1 MGGLVREPD
10 DRKIAGVCSGLA
22 DRLGVDVTA
31 VRLGLVALAL
41 VTPTVV
47 IAYVVAAL
55 VVPERRPDQV
65 RVRAQRVH
73 LGRIPH
79 PVLVI
84 GAIIAVAVVVDDA
97 WWLEP
102 FPAALALI
110 AVGVW
115 LIAQGRDDES
125 NRDDGLPWPGST
137 APDGAVA
144 PPSDAGGV
152 DGTDLESVPPDA
164 DPTDAGPTDGFD
176 ATERFAQVEGTG
188 PSGEFPPP
196 ASSWWSGRPDQDVSA
211 EPTPPPAAAPPIAVP
226 DPTPATPRAPRS
238 RLAMVVLAVLLVG
251 GGVAWLLDV
260 LDLVDV
266 DWTDR
271 LALGLMVVGVGL
283 IIAAWRGRAWALV
296 PVGLLLVLL
305 IVVAEAL
312 VVPVDAGTGEQTEIV
327 DTRAELARDH
337 ELFAGQLTLDLR
349 DVPLSAGETATVE
362 AAVGAGQL
370 RVLVP
375 ADATVI
381 VDANVRI
388 GEVVSDGGPEANE
401 SGVGLDE
408 RFTLAGD
415 ADSPELDLDLFVGT
429 GSLEVTRD

>member
-10 DRKIAGVCSGLA
+10 DRKFAGVCSGLA

-31 VRLGLVALAL
+31 LRVGLVVLAL

-55 VVPERRPDQV
+55 VVPERRPDQL

-115 LIAQGRDDES
+115 LIAQRRDDES
-125 NRDDGLPWPGST
+125 DRDDGLPWPGTT
-137 APDGAVA
+137 APDSAVS
-144 PPSDAGGV
+144 PPSDVEGV
-152 DGTDLESVPPDA
+152 DDTALESVALDA
-164 DPTDAGPTDGFD
+164 DPTQLLD
-176 ATERFAQVEGTG
+176 ATERFAPAEGTG
-188 PSGEFPPP
+188 PSGEPPP
-196 ASSWWSGRPDQDVSA
+196 PGSLWWSGRPGQDVSA
-211 EPTPPPAAAPPIAVP
+211 EPAPPPAAAPPITAP

-238 RLAMVVLAVLLVG
+238 RLAAVVLAVLLVG
-251 GGVAWLLDV
+251 GGFAWLLDA
-260 LDLVDV
+260 LDLVEI

-271 LALGLMVVGVGL
+271 LALGLVVVGVGL
-283 IIAAWRGRAWALV
+283 LIAAWWGRAWALV
-296 PVGLLLVLL
+296 PVGLLFALL
-305 IVVAEAL
+305 IVTAEAL

-327 DTRAELARDH
+327 DTPAELARDH

-349 DVPLSAGETATVE
+349 DVRLSAGETATVE

-375 ADATVI
+375 EDATVT
-381 VDANVRI
+381 VDADVRI

-401 SGVGLDE
+401 SGHGLDE
-408 RFTLAGD
+408 HFTLAG
-415 ADSPELDLDLFVGT
+415 APRGPRIDLDLFVGF
-429 GSLEVTRD
+429 GRLEVTRG

>member
-1 MGGLVREPD
+1 
-10 DRKIAGVCSGLA
+10 
-22 DRLGVDVTA
+22 
-31 VRLGLVALAL
+31 
-41 VTPTVV
+41 
-47 IAYVVAAL
+47 VAAL
-55 VVPERRPDQV
+55 VVPERRPDQL

-115 LIAQGRDDES
+115 LIAQRRDDES
-125 NRDDGLPWPGST
+125 NRDDGLPWPGTT
-137 APDGAVA
+137 APDSAA
-144 PPSDAGGV
+144 SPPSDVAGVV
-152 DGTDLESVPPDA
+152 DDTALESVPLDA
-164 DPTDAGPTDGFD
+164 DPTQLLD
-176 ATERFAQVEGTG
+176 ATERFAPAEGTG
-188 PSGEFPPP
+188 PSGEPPP
-196 ASSWWSGRPDQDVSA
+196 PGSLWWSGRPGQDVSA
-211 EPTPPPAAAPPIAVP
+211 EPAPPPAAAPPITAP

-238 RLAMVVLAVLLVG
+238 RLAAVVLAVLLVG
-251 GGVAWLLDV
+251 GGFAWLLDA
-260 LDLVDV
+260 LDLVEV

-271 LALGLMVVGVGL
+271 LALGLVVVGVGL
-283 IIAAWRGRAWALV
+283 LIAAWWGRAWALV
-296 PVGLLLVLL
+296 PVGLLFALL
-305 IVVAEAL
+305 IVTAEAL

-327 DTRAELARDH
+327 DTPAELARDH

-362 AAVGAGQL
+362 AAVGAGQM

-375 ADATVI
+375 EDATVT
-381 VDANVRI
+381 VDADVRI

-401 SGVGLDE
+401 SGHGLDE
-408 RFTLAGD
+408 HFTLAG
-415 ADSPELDLDLFVGT
+415 AARGPRIDLDLFVGF
-429 GSLEVTRD
+429 GRLEVTRG

>member
-31 VRLGLVALAL
+31 LRVGLVALAL

-55 VVPERRPDQV
+55 VVPERRPDQL

-84 GAIIAVAVVVDDA
+84 GAIIAVALVVDDA

-137 APDGAVA
+137 TPNDAVS
-144 PPSDAGGV
+144 PPSDAEGA
-152 DGTDLESVPPDA
+152 DDTALESVPLDA
-164 DPTDAGPTDGFD
+164 DPTHPLD
-176 ATERFAQVEGTG
+176 ATERFAPAEGTG

-196 ASSWWSGRPDQDVSA
+196 VSPRWSGRPGQDVSA
-211 EPTPPPAAAPPIAVP
+211 EPAA
-226 DPTPATPRAPRS
+226 
-238 RLAMVVLAVLLVG
+238 
-251 GGVAWLLDV
+251 
-260 LDLVDV
+260 
-266 DWTDR
+266 
-271 LALGLMVVGVGL
+271 
-283 IIAAWRGRAWALV
+283 
-296 PVGLLLVLL
+296 
-305 IVVAEAL
+305 
-312 VVPVDAGTGEQTEIV
+312 
-327 DTRAELARDH
+327 
-337 ELFAGQLTLDLR
+337 
-349 DVPLSAGETATVE
+349 
-362 AAVGAGQL
+362 
-370 RVLVP
+370 
-375 ADATVI
+375 
-381 VDANVRI
+381 
-388 GEVVSDGGPEANE
+388 
-401 SGVGLDE
+401 
-408 RFTLAGD
+408 
-415 ADSPELDLDLFVGT
+415 
-429 GSLEVTRD
+429 

>member
-10 DRKIAGVCSGLA
+10 DRKFAGVCSGLA

-31 VRLGLVALAL
+31 LRVGLVVLAL

-55 VVPERRPDQV
+55 VVPERRPDQL

-115 LIAQGRDDES
+115 LIAQRRDDES
-125 NRDDGLPWPGST
+125 DRDDGLPWPGTT
-137 APDGAVA
+137 APDSAVS
-144 PPSDAGGV
+144 PPSDVEGV
-152 DGTDLESVPPDA
+152 DDTALESVALDA
-164 DPTDAGPTDGFD
+164 DPTQLQD
-176 ATERFAQVEGTG
+176 ATERFAPAKGTG
-188 PSGEFPPP
+188 PSGEPPP
-196 ASSWWSGRPDQDVSA
+196 PGSLWWSGRPGQDVSA
-211 EPTPPPAAAPPIAVP
+211 EPAPPPAAAPPITAP

-238 RLAMVVLAVLLVG
+238 RLAAVVLAVLLVG
-251 GGVAWLLDV
+251 GGFAWLLDA
-260 LDLVDV
+260 LDLVEV

-271 LALGLMVVGVGL
+271 LALGLVVVGVGL
-283 IIAAWRGRAWALV
+283 LIAAWWGRAWALV
-296 PVGLLLVLL
+296 PVGLLFALL
-305 IVVAEAL
+305 IVTAEAL

-327 DTRAELARDH
+327 DTPAELARDH

-362 AAVGAGQL
+362 AAVGAGQM

-375 ADATVI
+375 EDATVT
-381 VDANVRI
+381 VDADVRI

-401 SGVGLDE
+401 SGLGLDE
-408 RFTLAGD
+408 RFTLAG
-415 ADSPELDLDLFVGT
+415 AARGPEIDLDLFVGF
-429 GSLEVTRD
+429 GSLEVTRG

>member
-10 DRKIAGVCSGLA
+10 DRKFAGVCSGLA

-31 VRLGLVALAL
+31 LRVGLVALAL

-55 VVPERRPDQV
+55 VVPERRPDQL

-84 GAIIAVAVVVDDA
+84 GAIIAVAIVVDDA

-115 LIAQGRDDES
+115 LIAQRRDDES
-125 NRDDGLPWPGST
+125 DRDDGLPWPGST
-137 APDGAVA
+137 APDSAVS
-144 PPSDAGGV
+144 PPSDAVGV
-152 DGTDLESVPPDA
+152 DETALESVPRDA
-164 DPTDAGPTDGFD
+164 EPTQLLD
-176 ATERFAQVEGTG
+176 ATERFAPTEGTG
-188 PSGEFPPP
+188 PSGELPPP
-196 ASSWWSGRPDQDVSA
+196 GSPWWSGRRGPEVSA
-211 EPTPPPAAAPPIAVP
+211 EPAPPPAAAPSITAP
-226 DPTPATPRAPRS
+226 DPTAATPRAPRS
-238 RLAMVVLAVLLVG
+238 RLVAVVLAVLLVG
-251 GGVAWLLDV
+251 GGFVWLLDA
-260 LDLVDV
+260 LDLVEV

-271 LALGLMVVGVGL
+271 LALGLVVVGIGL
-283 IIAAWRGRAWALV
+283 LIAAWRGRAWALV
-296 PVGLLLVLL
+296 PVGLLFALL
-305 IVVAEAL
+305 IVTAEAL

-327 DTRAELARDH
+327 DTPAELARDH

-349 DVPLSAGETATVE
+349 DVRLSAGEAATVE

-375 ADATVI
+375 EDATVT
-381 VDANVRI
+381 VDADLRI

-401 SGVGLDE
+401 SGHGLDE
-408 RFTLAGD
+408 HFTLAG
-415 ADSPELDLDLFVGT
+415 AARGPRIDLDLFVGF
-429 GSLEVTRD
+429 GRLEVTRG

>member
-10 DRKIAGVCSGLA
+10 GRKIAGVCSGLA
-22 DRLGVDVTA
+22 DRLGVDATA
-31 VRLGLVALAL
+31 LRVGLVALAL

-55 VVPERRPDQV
+55 VVPERRPDQL

-84 GAIIAVAVVVDDA
+84 GAIITVAVVVDDA

-115 LIAQGRDDES
+115 LIAQRRDDES
-125 NRDDGLPWPGST
+125 DRDDGLPWPGST
-137 APDGAVA
+137 APDMAVS
-144 PPSDAGGV
+144 PPSDAEGV
-152 DGTDLESVPPDA
+152 DETALESVPLDA
-164 DPTDAGPTDGFD
+164 YPTRLLDG
-176 ATERFAQVEGTG
+176 TERFASAEGAG

-196 ASSWWSGRPDQDVSA
+196 ASPWWPGRPGQDVSA
-211 EPTPPPAAAPPIAVP
+211 EPAPPPAAAPPITAP
-226 DPTPATPRAPRS
+226 DPTHATPRAPRS
-238 RLAMVVLAVLLVG
+238 RLATVVLAVLLVG
-251 GGVAWLLDV
+251 GGVAWLLDA
-260 LDLVDV
+260 LDLVEV

-271 LALGLMVVGVGL
+271 LALGLVVVGVGL
-283 IIAAWRGRAWALV
+283 LIAAWRGRAWALV
-296 PVGLLLVLL
+296 PVGLLFALL
-305 IVVAEAL
+305 IVTAEAL

-327 DTRAELARDH
+327 DTPAELARDH

-349 DVPLSAGETATVE
+349 DVRLSAGETATVE

-375 ADATVI
+375 EDATVT
-381 VDANVRI
+381 VDADVRI

-401 SGVGLDE
+401 NGLGLDE
-408 RFTLAGD
+408 RFTLAG
-415 ADSPELDLDLFVGT
+415 AARGPEIDLDLFVGF
-429 GSLEVTRD
+429 GSLEVTRG

>member
-31 VRLGLVALAL
+31 VRVGLVALAL

-47 IAYVVAAL
+47 IGYVVAAL

-84 GAIIAVAVVVDDA
+84 GAIIAVAIVVDDA

-125 NRDDGLPWPGST
+125 DRDDGLPGPARRLRMVRSRLPLT
-137 APDGAVA
+137 QT
-144 PPSDAGGV
+144 GV
-152 DGTDLESVPPDA
+152 DATASESP
-164 DPTDAGPTDGFD
+164 AGRG
-176 ATERFAQVEGTG
+176 
-188 PSGEFPPP
+188 
-196 ASSWWSGRPDQDVSA
+196 
-211 EPTPPPAAAPPIAVP
+211 P
-226 DPTPATPRAPRS
+226 DPAPRRDRTFRPGRGHRTIGRGSSPGLDLVVRPPRPGRERRAGTAAGRGSADHRTGSDPRNARAPRS
-238 RLAMVVLAVLLVG
+238 RLAAVVLAVLLVG
-251 GGVAWLLDV
+251 GGVAWLLDA

-266 DWTDR
+266 GWTDR
-271 LALGLMVVGVGL
+271 LALGLVVVGVGL
-283 IIAAWRGRAWALV
+283 LIAAWRGRAWALV
-296 PVGLLLVLL
+296 PVGLLFALL
-305 IVVAEAL
+305 IVAAEAL

-327 DTRAELARDH
+327 DTPAELARDH

-370 RVLVP
+370 HVLVP
-375 ADATVI
+375 EDATVT
-381 VDANVRI
+381 VDADVRI

-408 RFTLAGD
+408 HFTLAGD
-415 ADSPELDLDLFVGT
+415 ARGPEIDLDLFVGF
-429 GSLEVTRD
+429 GSLEVTRG

>member
-31 VRLGLVALAL
+31 VRVGLVALAL

-47 IAYVVAAL
+47 IGYVVAAL

-84 GAIIAVAVVVDDA
+84 GAIVAVAVLVDDA

-137 APDGAVA
+137 APDGAFS
-144 PPSDAGGV
+144 PPADADGV
-152 DGTDLESVPPDA
+152 DDAASESLALDA
-164 DPTDAGPTDGFD
+164 DPTPLLD
-176 ATERFAQVEGTG
+176 ATEPFAHVGAAG
-188 PSGEFPPP
+188 PSGELPPP
-196 ASSWWSGRPDQDVSA
+196 ASSWWSGRPGQDASA
-211 EPTPPPAAAPPIAVP
+211 EPPPPPQAAAPPITAP
-226 DPTPATPRAPRS
+226 DPSPATPRAPRS
-238 RLAMVVLAVLLVG
+238 RLATVVLAVLLVG

-271 LALGLMVVGVGL
+271 LALGLVVVGVGL
-283 IIAAWRGRAWALV
+283 LIAAWRGRAWALV
-296 PVGLLLVLL
+296 PVGLLFVLL
-305 IVVAEAL
+305 IVVADAL

-327 DTRAELARDH
+327 DTPAELARDH

-362 AAVGAGQL
+362 AAVGAGQM

-375 ADATVI
+375 EDATVA
-381 VDANVRI
+381 VDADVRI

-408 RFTLAGD
+408 HFTLAG
-415 ADSPELDLDLFVGT
+415 AARGPEIDLDLFVGI
-429 GSLEVTRD
+429 GSLEVTRG

>member
-31 VRLGLVALAL
+31 LRVGLVALAL

-55 VVPERRPDQV
+55 VVPERRPDQL

-79 PVLVI
+79 TVLVI

-115 LIAQGRDDES
+115 LIAQRRDDES
-125 NRDDGLPWPGST
+125 DRDDGLPWPGST
-137 APDGAVA
+137 ASDIAVS
-144 PPSDAGGV
+144 PPSDTEAV
-152 DGTDLESVPPDA
+152 DGTALESVPLDA
-164 DPTDAGPTDGFD
+164 DPTPLLD
-176 ATERFAQVEGTG
+176 ATERLAPAEGTG
-188 PSGEFPPP
+188 PPGESPPP
-196 ASSWWSGRPDQDVSA
+196 ASTWWSGRPGHNVSA
-211 EPTPPPAAAPPIAVP
+211 EPAPSPASAPPITAQ

-238 RLAMVVLAVLLVG
+238 RLATVVLAVLLVG
-251 GGVAWLLDV
+251 GGFAWLLDA
-260 LDLVDV
+260 LELVEV

-271 LALGLMVVGVGL
+271 LALGLLVVGVGL
-283 IIAAWRGRAWALV
+283 LIAAWRGRAWALV
-296 PVGLLLVLL
+296 PVGLLFALL
-305 IVVAEAL
+305 IVTAEAL

-327 DTRAELARDH
+327 DTPAELARDH

-362 AAVGAGQL
+362 AAVGAGQM

-375 ADATVI
+375 EDATVT
-381 VDANVRI
+381 VDANIRI
-388 GEVVSDGGPEANE
+388 GDVASDGGPEANE
-401 SGVGLDE
+401 SGLGLDE
-408 RFTLAGD
+408 RFTLAGV
-415 ADSPELDLDLFVGT
+415 ARGPVIDLDLFVGF
-429 GSLEVTRD
+429 GRLEVTRG

>member
-10 DRKIAGVCSGLA
+10 DRKFAGVCSGLA

-31 VRLGLVALAL
+31 LRVGLVALAL

-55 VVPERRPDQV
+55 VVPERRPDQL

-115 LIAQGRDDES
+115 LIAQRRDDES
-125 NRDDGLPWPGST
+125 DRDDGLPWPGST
-137 APDGAVA
+137 APDIAVS
-144 PPSDAGGV
+144 PPSDAEGV
-152 DGTDLESVPPDA
+152 DDTASESVPLDA
-164 DPTDAGPTDGFD
+164 DPTRLLDG
-176 ATERFAQVEGTG
+176 TERFASAEGTG

-196 ASSWWSGRPDQDVSA
+196 ASPWWPGRPGQDVSA
-211 EPTPPPAAAPPIAVP
+211 EPAPPPAAAPPITAP
-226 DPTPATPRAPRS
+226 DPTHATPRAPRS
-238 RLAMVVLAVLLVG
+238 RLATVVLAVLLVG
-251 GGVAWLLDV
+251 GGVAWLLDA
-260 LDLVDV
+260 LDLVEV

-271 LALGLMVVGVGL
+271 LALGLVVVGVGL
-283 IIAAWRGRAWALV
+283 LIAAWRGRAWALV
-296 PVGLLLVLL
+296 PVGLLFALL
-305 IVVAEAL
+305 IVTAEAL

-327 DTRAELARDH
+327 DTPAELARDH

-349 DVPLSAGETATVE
+349 DVRLSAGETATVE

-375 ADATVI
+375 EDATVT
-381 VDANVRI
+381 VDADVRI

-401 SGVGLDE
+401 SGLGLDE
-408 RFTLAGD
+408 RFTLAG
-415 ADSPELDLDLFVGT
+415 AARGPEIDLDLFVGF
-429 GSLEVTRD
+429 GSLEVTRG

>member
-31 VRLGLVALAL
+31 LRVGLVVLAL
-41 VTPTVV
+41 FTPTVV

-65 RVRAQRVH
+65 RVRAQQVH

-84 GAIIAVAVVVDDA
+84 GAIIAVAVLVDDA

-102 FPAALALI
+102 VPAALALI

-115 LIAQGRDDES
+115 LVAQGRDDEA

-137 APDGAVA
+137 APDGAVS
-144 PPSDAGGV
+144 PPSDAAGV
-152 DGTDLESVPPDA
+152 DDTALESVPLDA
-164 DPTDAGPTDGFD
+164 DSTQLPD

-196 ASSWWSGRPDQDVSA
+196 ASRWWSGQPTQDVSA
-211 EPTPPPAAAPPIAVP
+211 EPARPPAGAPPITAP
-226 DPTPATPRAPRS
+226 DPSPPTPRAPRS
-238 RLAMVVLAVLLVG
+238 RLATVVLAVLLVG
-251 GGVAWLLDV
+251 GGFAWLLDA

-271 LALGLMVVGVGL
+271 LALGLVVVGVGL
-283 IIAAWRGRAWALV
+283 LIAAWRGRAWALV
-296 PVGLLLVLL
+296 PVGLLFVLL

-312 VVPVDAGTGEQTEIV
+312 VVPVDAGTGEQTEVV
-327 DTRAELARDH
+327 DTPAELARDH
-337 ELFAGQLTLDLR
+337 ELFAGELTLDLR
-349 DVPLSAGETATVE
+349 DAPLSAGETATVE
-362 AAVGAGQL
+362 AAVGAGQM

-375 ADATVI
+375 EDATVT
-381 VDANVRI
+381 VDADVRI
-388 GEVVSDGGPEANE
+388 GEVESDGGPEANE

-408 RFTLAGD
+408 HFTLAGD
-415 ADSPELDLDLFVGT
+415 ARGPKLDLDLFVGF
-429 GSLEVTRD
+429 GSLEVTRG

>member
-31 VRLGLVALAL
+31 LRVGLVVLAL

-47 IAYVVAAL
+47 IGYVVAAL
-55 VVPERRPDQV
+55 VVPERRPDQL

-79 PVLVI
+79 TVLVI

-115 LIAQGRDDES
+115 LIAQRRDDES
-125 NRDDGLPWPGST
+125 DRDDALPWPRST
-137 APDGAVA
+137 APDVAVS
-144 PPSDAGGV
+144 PPSDAAGV
-152 DGTDLESVPPDA
+152 DDTAVESVPLDA
-164 DPTDAGPTDGFD
+164 DPTQFLD
-176 ATERFAQVEGTG
+176 ATERFDPAEGTG
-188 PSGEFPPP
+188 PSGGLPPP
-196 ASSWWSGRPDQDVSA
+196 GSPWWSGRPGQDVNA
-211 EPTPPPAAAPPIAVP
+211 EPAPPPAATPPITAP

-238 RLAMVVLAVLLVG
+238 HLAPVVLAVLLVG
-251 GGVAWLLDV
+251 GGLAWLLDAV
-260 LDLVDV
+260 DLVEV

-271 LALGLMVVGVGL
+271 LALGLVAVGVGL
-283 IIAAWRGRAWALV
+283 LIAAWRGRAWALV
-296 PVGLLLVLL
+296 PVGLLFALL
-305 IVVAEAL
+305 IVTAEAL

-349 DVPLSAGETATVE
+349 GVRLSAGETATVE
-362 AAVGAGQL
+362 AAVGAGQM

-375 ADATVI
+375 EDATVT
-381 VDANVRI
+381 VDADVRI
-388 GEVVSDGGPEANE
+388 GEVESDGGPEANE

-408 RFTLAGD
+408 RFTLAG
-415 ADSPELDLDLFVGT
+415 AARGPELDLDLFVGF
-429 GSLEVTRD
+429 GSLEVTRG

>member
-31 VRLGLVALAL
+31 VRVGFVALAL

-73 LGRIPH
+73 LGHIPH

-84 GAIIAVAVVVDDA
+84 GAIIAVALVVDDA

-115 LIAQGRDDES
+115 LIAQGRDDET
-125 NRDDGLPWPGST
+125 NRDDERHWPGST
-137 APDGAVA
+137 APDGAVS
-144 PPSDAGGV
+144 PPSDAEGV
-152 DGTDLESVPPDA
+152 DDAASVSGPLDV
-164 DPTDAGPTDGFD
+164 DPTQLVD
-176 ATERFAQVEGTG
+176 ATEPFAEVEGTG
-188 PSGEFPPP
+188 PPGEFPPP
-196 ASSWWSGRPDQDVSA
+196 ASSWWSGRPGHDASV
-211 EPTPPPAAAPPIAVP
+211 EPAPPPAAAPPITAP
-226 DPTPATPRAPRS
+226 DPTPAPPRAPRS
-238 RLAMVVLAVLLVG
+238 RLAAVVLAVLLVG
-251 GGVAWLLDV
+251 GGFTWLVDAV
-260 LDLVDV
+260 DLVDV
-266 DWTDR
+266 DWTDG
-271 LALGLMVVGVGL
+271 LALGLVVVGVGL
-283 IIAAWRGRAWALV
+283 LIAAWHGRAWALV
-296 PVGLLLVLL
+296 PVGLLFVLL
-305 IVVAEAL
+305 IVVAETL
-312 VVPVDAGTGEQTEIV
+312 VVPVDAGMGEQTEIV
-327 DTRAELARDH
+327 DTSAALARDH

-349 DVPLSAGETATVE
+349 DVPSSAGETATLE

-375 ADATVI
+375 ADATVT
-381 VDANVRI
+381 VDADVRI

-408 RFTLAGD
+408 RFTLDG
-415 ADSPELDLDLFVGT
+415 STQGPEIDLDLFVGI
-429 GSLEVTRD
+429 GSLEVTRG

>member
-31 VRLGLVALAL
+31 LRVGLVALAF

-55 VVPERRPDQV
+55 VLPERRPDQL

-79 PVLVI
+79 TVLVI

-115 LIAQGRDDES
+115 LIAQGRDEERD
-125 NRDDGLPWPGST
+125 RDDGLPWPGST
-137 APDGAVA
+137 EPDIAVS
-144 PPSDAGGV
+144 PPSDAAAV
-152 DGTDLESVPPDA
+152 DDTALESGGPDA
-164 DPTDAGPTDGFD
+164 DPTQLLD
-176 ATERFAQVEGTG
+176 ATERFAPAEGTR
-188 PSGEFPPP
+188 PSDEPPPP
-196 ASSWWSGRPDQDVSA
+196 ASTWWSGRPGQDVSA
-211 EPTPPPAAAPPIAVP
+211 EPAPPPAAAPPITAQ

-238 RLAMVVLAVLLVG
+238 RLATVVLAVLLVG
-251 GGVAWLLDV
+251 GGFAWLLDTV
-260 LDLVDV
+260 DLVEV

-271 LALGLMVVGVGL
+271 LALGLLVVGVGL
-283 IIAAWRGRAWALV
+283 LIAAWRGRAWALV
-296 PVGLLLVLL
+296 PVGLLFALL
-305 IVVAEAL
+305 IVTAEAL

-327 DTRAELARDH
+327 DTPAELARDH

-349 DVPLSAGETATVE
+349 DVRLSAGETATVE
-362 AAVGAGQL
+362 AAVGAGQM

-375 ADATVI
+375 QDATVT
-381 VDANVRI
+381 VDADVRV

-401 SGVGLDE
+401 SGLGLDE
-408 RFTLAGD
+408 RFTLAG
-415 ADSPELDLDLFVGT
+415 AAQGPELDLDLFVGF
-429 GSLEVTRD
+429 GSLEVTRG

>member
-31 VRLGLVALAL
+31 LRVGLVVLAL

-55 VVPERRPDQV
+55 VVPERRPDQL

-79 PVLVI
+79 TVLVI

-115 LIAQGRDDES
+115 LIAQRRDDES
-125 NRDDGLPWPGST
+125 DRDDGLPWPGTT
-137 APDGAVA
+137 APDGAVS
-144 PPSDAGGV
+144 PPSDVAGV
-152 DGTDLESVPPDA
+152 DDTAVDSVPLDA
-164 DPTDAGPTDGFD
+164 DPTQLLD
-176 ATERFAQVEGTG
+176 ATERFAPAEGTG
-188 PSGEFPPP
+188 PSGEPPP
-196 ASSWWSGRPDQDVSA
+196 PGSLWWSGRPGQDVSA
-211 EPTPPPAAAPPIAVP
+211 EPAPPPAAAPPITAP

-238 RLAMVVLAVLLVG
+238 RLAAVVLAVLLVG
-251 GGVAWLLDV
+251 GGFAWLLDA
-260 LDLVDV
+260 LDFVEV

-271 LALGLMVVGVGL
+271 LALGLLVVGVGL
-283 IIAAWRGRAWALV
+283 LIGAWRGRAWALV
-296 PVGLLLVLL
+296 PVGLLFALL

-327 DTRAELARDH
+327 DTPAELARDH

-349 DVPLSAGETATVE
+349 DVPLSAGETARVE
-362 AAVGAGQL
+362 AAVGAGQM

-375 ADATVI
+375 EDATVT
-381 VDANVRI
+381 VDADVRI

-401 SGVGLDE
+401 SGHGLDE
-408 RFTLAGD
+408 HFTLAG
-415 ADSPELDLDLFVGT
+415 AARGPRIDLDLFVGF
-429 GSLEVTRD
+429 GRLEVTRG

>member
-10 DRKIAGVCSGLA
+10 DRKFAGVCSGLA

-31 VRLGLVALAL
+31 LRVGLVALAL

-55 VVPERRPDQV
+55 VVPERRPDQL

-102 FPAALALI
+102 VPAALALI

-115 LIAQGRDDES
+115 LIAQRRDDES
-125 NRDDGLPWPGST
+125 DRDDGLPWPGST
-137 APDGAVA
+137 APDMAVST
-144 PPSDAGGV
+144 PSDAEGV
-152 DGTDLESVPPDA
+152 DETALESVPLDA
-164 DPTDAGPTDGFD
+164 DPTRLLDG
-176 ATERFAQVEGTG
+176 TERFASVEGAG

-196 ASSWWSGRPDQDVSA
+196 ASPWWPGRPGQDVSA
-211 EPTPPPAAAPPIAVP
+211 EPAPPPAAAPPITAP
-226 DPTPATPRAPRS
+226 DPTHATPRTPRS
-238 RLAMVVLAVLLVG
+238 RLATVVLAVLLVG
-251 GGVAWLLDV
+251 GGVAWLLDA
-260 LDLVDV
+260 LDLVEV

-271 LALGLMVVGVGL
+271 LALGLVVVGVGL
-283 IIAAWRGRAWALV
+283 LIAAWRGRAWALV
-296 PVGLLLVLL
+296 PVGLLFALL
-305 IVVAEAL
+305 IVTAEAL

-327 DTRAELARDH
+327 DTPAELARDH

-375 ADATVI
+375 EDATVT
-381 VDANVRI
+381 VDADVRI
-388 GEVVSDGGPEANE
+388 GEVASDGGPDANE

-408 RFTLAGD
+408 RFTLAG
-415 ADSPELDLDLFVGT
+415 AARGPEIDLDLFVGF
-429 GSLEVTRD
+429 GSLEVTRG

>member
-31 VRLGLVALAL
+31 LRVGFVALAL

-55 VVPERRPDQV
+55 VLPERRPDQV

-73 LGRIPH
+73 LGRIPQ

-115 LIAQGRDDES
+115 LIAQGRDDEG

-137 APDGAVA
+137 SPESAAST
-144 PPSDAGGV
+144 PSDAEGV
-152 DGTDLESVPPDA
+152 DGTATGSVPLDA
-164 DPTDAGPTDGFD
+164 DPTQLLDP
-176 ATERFAQVEGTG
+176 TERFSPAEGTG

-196 ASSWWSGRPDQDVSA
+196 ASSWWSGRPGEDVS
-211 EPTPPPAAAPPIAVP
+211 EPVPPPPAAAPPVIAP
-226 DPTPATPRAPRS
+226 DPIPAAPRAPRS
-238 RLAMVVLAVLLVG
+238 RLAAVVLAVLLVG

-271 LALGLMVVGVGL
+271 LALGLVAVGVGL
-283 IIAAWRGRAWALV
+283 LIAAWRGRAWALV

-305 IVVAEAL
+305 IVAAEAL

-327 DTRAELARDH
+327 DTPTELARDH

-349 DVPLSAGETATVE
+349 DVPVSAGETATLE
-362 AAVGAGQL
+362 AAVGAGQM

-375 ADATVI
+375 EDATVT
-381 VDANVRI
+381 VDADVRI

-415 ADSPELDLDLFVGT
+415 ARGPDIDLDLFVGF
-429 GSLEVTRD
+429 GSLEVTRG

>member
-1 MGGLVREPD
+1 
-10 DRKIAGVCSGLA
+10 
-22 DRLGVDVTA
+22 
-31 VRLGLVALAL
+31 
-41 VTPTVV
+41 V

-55 VVPERRPDQV
+55 VVPERRPDQL

-115 LIAQGRDDES
+115 LIAQRRDDES
-125 NRDDGLPWPGST
+125 DRDDGLPWPGST
-137 APDGAVA
+137 APDMAVS
-144 PPSDAGGV
+144 PPSDAEGV
-152 DGTDLESVPPDA
+152 DETALESVPLDA
-164 DPTDAGPTDGFD
+164 DPTRLLDG
-176 ATERFAQVEGTG
+176 TERFASAEGAG

-196 ASSWWSGRPDQDVSA
+196 ASPWWPGRPGQDVSA
-211 EPTPPPAAAPPIAVP
+211 EPAPPPAAAPPITAP
-226 DPTPATPRAPRS
+226 DPTHATPRAPRS
-238 RLAMVVLAVLLVG
+238 RLATVVLAVLLVG
-251 GGVAWLLDV
+251 GGVAWLLDA
-260 LDLVDV
+260 LDLVEV

-271 LALGLMVVGVGL
+271 LALGLVVVGVGL
-283 IIAAWRGRAWALV
+283 LIAAWRGRAWALV
-296 PVGLLLVLL
+296 PVGLLFALL
-305 IVVAEAL
+305 IVTAEAL

-327 DTRAELARDH
+327 DTPAELARDH

-349 DVPLSAGETATVE
+349 DVRLSAGETATVE

-375 ADATVI
+375 EDATVT
-381 VDANVRI
+381 VDADVRI

-401 SGVGLDE
+401 SGLGLDE
-408 RFTLAGD
+408 RFTLAG
-415 ADSPELDLDLFVGT
+415 AARGPEIDLDLFVGF
-429 GSLEVTRD
+429 GSLEVTRG

>member
-10 DRKIAGVCSGLA
+10 DRKIAGVCGGLA

-31 VRLGLVALAL
+31 LRVGVVVLAL

-55 VVPERRPDQV
+55 VVPERRPDQA
-65 RVRAQRVH
+65 RVRARRVH
-73 LGRIPH
+73 LGGIPH

-84 GAIIAVAVVVDDA
+84 AAIIAVAVVVDDA

-125 NRDDGLPWPGST
+125 QRGDGLPWPGST
-137 APDGAVA
+137 APDGAA
-144 PPSDAGGV
+144 SPASDAEAG
-152 DGTDLESVPPDA
+152 DDTALESVPPDA
-164 DPTDAGPTDGFD
+164 DATELLD
-176 ATERFAQVEGTG
+176 ATEPFAPAGDTG
-188 PSGEFPPP
+188 PSGEVPPP
-196 ASSWWSGRPDQDVSA
+196 ASLWWSGRPGQDVTAESA
-211 EPTPPPAAAPPIAVP
+211 PPPAAAPPIIAP

-238 RLAMVVLAVLLVG
+238 RLATVVLAVLLVG
-251 GGVAWLLDV
+251 GGFAWLLDA
-260 LDLVDV
+260 LDLLEV

-271 LALGLMVVGVGL
+271 LALGLVVVGVGL
-283 IIAAWRGRAWALV
+283 VIAAWRGRAWALV
-296 PVGLLLVLL
+296 PVGLLFALL
-305 IVVAEAL
+305 IVTAEAL
-312 VVPVDAGTGEQTEIV
+312 VVPIDAGMGEQTEIV

-349 DVPLSAGETATVE
+349 DVPLSAGETASVE
-362 AAVGAGQL
+362 AAVGAGEM

-375 ADATVI
+375 EDATVT
-381 VDANVRI
+381 VDADVRI
-388 GEVVSDGGPEANE
+388 GEVVSDGGPGANE

-415 ADSPELDLDLFVGT
+415 ARGPEIDLDLFVGF
-429 GSLEVTRD
+429 GRLEVTRG

>member
-31 VRLGLVALAL
+31 LRVGLVVLAL

-47 IAYVVAAL
+47 IGYVVAAL
-55 VVPERRPDQV
+55 VVPERRPDQP

-79 PVLVI
+79 TVLVV

-115 LIAQGRDDES
+115 LIAQRRDDES
-125 NRDDGLPWPGST
+125 ERDDALPWPRATG
-137 APDGAVA
+137 PDVAVS
-144 PPSDAGGV
+144 PPSDAAGV
-152 DGTDLESVPPDA
+152 DDTAVESVPLDA
-164 DPTDAGPTDGFD
+164 DPTQLLD
-176 ATERFAQVEGTG
+176 ATERLDPAEGTG
-188 PSGEFPPP
+188 PSGELPP
-196 ASSWWSGRPDQDVSA
+196 SGSLWWSGPSSQDVYA
-211 EPTPPPAAAPPIAVP
+211 EPAPPSAATPPITPP

-238 RLAMVVLAVLLVG
+238 HLAPVVLAVLLVG
-251 GGVAWLLDV
+251 GGFAWLLDA
-260 LDLVDV
+260 VDV
-266 DWTDR
+266 VEIDWTDR
-271 LALGLMVVGVGL
+271 LALGLVAVGVGL
-283 IIAAWRGRAWALV
+283 LIAAWRGRAWALV
-296 PVGLLLVLL
+296 PVGLLLALL
-305 IVVAEAL
+305 IVTAEAL

-327 DTRAELARDH
+327 DTPAELARDH

-349 DVPLSAGETATVE
+349 GVRLSPGETATVE
-362 AAVGAGQL
+362 AAVGAGQM

-375 ADATVI
+375 EDATVT
-381 VDANVRI
+381 VDAEVRI
-388 GEVVSDGGPEANE
+388 GEVKSDGGPEANE

-408 RFTLAGD
+408 RFTLAGT
-415 ADSPELDLDLFVGT
+415 ALGPEIDLDLFVGF
-429 GSLEVTRD
+429 GSLEVTRG

>member
-31 VRLGLVALAL
+31 LRVGLVALAL

-55 VVPERRPDQV
+55 VVPERRPDQL

-79 PVLVI
+79 TVLVI

-115 LIAQGRDDES
+115 LIAQRRDDES
-125 NRDDGLPWPGST
+125 DRDDGLPWPGST
-137 APDGAVA
+137 APDMAVS
-144 PPSDAGGV
+144 PPSDAEGV
-152 DGTDLESVPPDA
+152 DDTALESVPLDA
-164 DPTDAGPTDGFD
+164 DPTRLLDG
-176 ATERFAQVEGTG
+176 TERFASAEGAG

-196 ASSWWSGRPDQDVSA
+196 ASPWWPGRPGQDVSA
-211 EPTPPPAAAPPIAVP
+211 EPAPPPAAAPPITAP
-226 DPTPATPRAPRS
+226 DPTHATPRAPRS
-238 RLAMVVLAVLLVG
+238 RLATVVLAVLLVG
-251 GGVAWLLDV
+251 GGVAWLLDA
-260 LDLVDV
+260 LDLVEV

-271 LALGLMVVGVGL
+271 LALGLVVVGVGL
-283 IIAAWRGRAWALV
+283 LIAAWRGRAWALV
-296 PVGLLLVLL
+296 PVGLLFALL
-305 IVVAEAL
+305 IVTAEAL

-327 DTRAELARDH
+327 DTPAELARDH

-349 DVPLSAGETATVE
+349 DVRLSAGETATVE

-375 ADATVI
+375 EDATVT
-381 VDANVRI
+381 VDADVRI

-401 SGVGLDE
+401 SGLGLDE
-408 RFTLAGD
+408 RFTLAG
-415 ADSPELDLDLFVGT
+415 AARGPEIDLDLFVGF
-429 GSLEVTRD
+429 GSLEVTRG

>member
-22 DRLGVDVTA
+22 DRLGVDATA
-31 VRLGLVALAL
+31 LRVGLVVLAL

-115 LIAQGRDDES
+115 LIAQGRDDEG
-125 NRDDGLPWPGST
+125 NRDDGLSWPGST
-137 APDGAVA
+137 APDGAVSS
-144 PPSDAGGV
+144 PSDAGGV
-152 DGTDLESVPPDA
+152 DETAFETVPLDA
-164 DPTDAGPTDGFD
+164 DPTPLQD
-176 ATERFAQVEGTG
+176 ATEPFVQVEGTG

-196 ASSWWSGRPDQDVSA
+196 ASSWWSGRPGQDVDA
-211 EPTPPPAAAPPIAVP
+211 EPAVPPAAAPPITAP

-238 RLAMVVLAVLLVG
+238 RVATLVLAVLLVG

-271 LALGLMVVGVGL
+271 LALGLVVVGVGL
-283 IIAAWRGRAWALV
+283 LIAAWRGRAWALV
-296 PVGLLLVLL
+296 PVGLLFVLL

-312 VVPVDAGTGEQTEIV
+312 VVPVDAGMGEQTEIV
-327 DTRAELARDH
+327 DTPAELARDH

-362 AAVGAGQL
+362 AAVGAGQM

-375 ADATVI
+375 EDATVA
-381 VDANVRI
+381 VDADVRI

-408 RFTLAGD
+408 HFTLAG
-415 ADSPELDLDLFVGT
+415 AARGPEIDLDLFVGI
-429 GSLEVTRD
+429 GSLEVTRG

>member
-22 DRLGVDVTA
+22 DRLGIDVTA
-31 VRLGLVALAL
+31 VRVGFVALAL

-55 VVPERRPDQV
+55 VVPERGADQV
-65 RVRAQRVH
+65 RVRARRVH
-73 LGRIPH
+73 LGRVPH

-84 GAIIAVAVVVDDA
+84 GAIVAVAVLVDDA

-115 LIAQGRDDES
+115 LIAQGRDDET
-125 NRDDGLPWPGST
+125 NRDDGRSWPGST
-137 APDGAVA
+137 APDGAA
-144 PPSDAGGV
+144 SPPPSDAGGV
-152 DGTDLESVPPDA
+152 DDTSLESVPLDA
-164 DPTDAGPTDGFD
+164 EPTPLLD
-176 ATERFAQVEGTG
+176 ATEPFAHDGGTG
-188 PSGEFPPP
+188 PSGEGPPP
-196 ASSWWSGRPDQDVSA
+196 ASNWWSGHPGQDASAGPARPPDSA
-211 EPTPPPAAAPPIAVP
+211 PSVTAP
-226 DPTPATPRAPRS
+226 DPIPATPRAPRS
-238 RLAMVVLAVLLVG
+238 RLAAIVLAVLLVG
-251 GGVAWLLDV
+251 AGVAWLLDV

-271 LALGLMVVGVGL
+271 LALGLVAVGIGL
-283 IIAAWRGRAWALV
+283 LIAAWRGRAWALV
-296 PVGLLLVLL
+296 PVGLLFVLL
-305 IVVAEAL
+305 IVVAEVL
-312 VVPVDAGTGEQTEIV
+312 VVPVDAGSGEQTEIV
-327 DTRAELARDH
+327 DTPAELARDH

-349 DVPLSAGETATVE
+349 DLPLSAGETASVE

-375 ADATVI
+375 DGATMA
-381 VDANVRI
+381 VDADVRI

-408 RFTLAGD
+408 HFTLAGP
-415 ADSPELDLDLFVGT
+415 ARGPEIDLDLFVGI
-429 GSLEVTRD
+429 GSLEVTRG

>member
-10 DRKIAGVCSGLA
+10 DRKFAGVCSGLA

-31 VRLGLVALAL
+31 LRVGLVALAL
-41 VTPTVV
+41 ITPTVV

-65 RVRAQRVH
+65 RVRARRVH

-84 GAIIAVAVVVDDA
+84 GAVIAVAVVLDDA

-125 NRDDGLPWPGST
+125 YRDDGRPWPGST
-137 APDGAVA
+137 APDGAVST
-144 PPSDAGGV
+144 PRDADGV
-152 DGTDLESVPPDA
+152 DGTAS
-164 DPTDAGPTDGFD
+164 
-176 ATERFAQVEGTG
+176 RFPQGEGTG
-188 PSGEFPPP
+188 PSGEVPPP
-196 ASSWWSGRPDQDVSA
+196 ASSWWSGRPGQDVSA
-211 EPTPPPAAAPPIAVP
+211 EPAPSPGAAPPITAP

-238 RLAMVVLAVLLVG
+238 RLATFVLAVMLVG
-251 GGVAWLLDV
+251 GGLAWLLDV

-271 LALGLMVVGVGL
+271 LALGLVVVGVGL
-283 IIAAWRGRAWALV
+283 LVAAWRGRAWALV
-296 PVGLLLVLL
+296 PVGLLFALL
-305 IVVAEAL
+305 IVTAEAL

-327 DTRAELARDH
+327 DTPAELARDH

-349 DVPLSAGETATVE
+349 DVRLSAGETATVE
-362 AAVGAGQL
+362 AAVGAGQM

-375 ADATVI
+375 EDATVT
-381 VDANVRI
+381 VDADVRI
-388 GEVVSDGGPEANE
+388 GEVVSDGGPDANE
-401 SGVGLDE
+401 SGAGLDE
-408 RFTLAGD
+408 HFTLAG
-415 ADSPELDLDLFVGT
+415 AARGPEIDLDLFVGI
-429 GSLEVTRD
+429 GSLEVTRG

>member
-10 DRKIAGVCSGLA
+10 GRKIAGVCSGLA
-22 DRLGVDVTA
+22 DRLGVDATA
-31 VRLGLVALAL
+31 LRVGLVALAL

-55 VVPERRPDQV
+55 VVPERRPDQL

-110 AVGVW
+110 AIGVW
-115 LIAQGRDDES
+115 LIAQRRDDES
-125 NRDDGLPWPGST
+125 DRDDGLPWPGST
-137 APDGAVA
+137 APDMAVS
-144 PPSDAGGV
+144 PPSDAEGV
-152 DGTDLESVPPDA
+152 DETALESVPLDA
-164 DPTDAGPTDGFD
+164 DPTRLLDG
-176 ATERFAQVEGTG
+176 TERFASAEGAG

-196 ASSWWSGRPDQDVSA
+196 ASPWWPARPGQDVSA
-211 EPTPPPAAAPPIAVP
+211 EPAPPPAAAPPITAP
-226 DPTPATPRAPRS
+226 DPTHATPRAPRS
-238 RLAMVVLAVLLVG
+238 RLATVVLAVLLVG
-251 GGVAWLLDV
+251 GGVAWLLDA
-260 LDLVDV
+260 LDLVEV

-271 LALGLMVVGVGL
+271 LALGLVVVGVGL
-283 IIAAWRGRAWALV
+283 LIAAWRGRAWALV
-296 PVGLLLVLL
+296 PVGLLFALL
-305 IVVAEAL
+305 IVTAEAL

-327 DTRAELARDH
+327 DTPAELARDH

-349 DVPLSAGETATVE
+349 DVRLSAGETATVE

-375 ADATVI
+375 EDATAT
-381 VDANVRI
+381 VDADVRI

-401 SGVGLDE
+401 SGLGLDE
-408 RFTLAGD
+408 RFTLAG
-415 ADSPELDLDLFVGT
+415 AARGPEIDLDLFVGF
-429 GSLEVTRD
+429 GSLEVTRG

>member
-10 DRKIAGVCSGLA
+10 DRKFAGVCSGLA

-31 VRLGLVALAL
+31 LRVGLVALAL

-55 VVPERRPDQV
+55 VVPERRPDQL

-102 FPAALALI
+102 VPAALALI

-115 LIAQGRDDES
+115 LIAQRRDDES
-125 NRDDGLPWPGST
+125 DRDDGLPWPGST
-137 APDGAVA
+137 APDMAVST
-144 PPSDAGGV
+144 PSDAEGV
-152 DGTDLESVPPDA
+152 DETALESVPLDA
-164 DPTDAGPTDGFD
+164 DPTRLLDG
-176 ATERFAQVEGTG
+176 TERFASVEGAG

-196 ASSWWSGRPDQDVSA
+196 ASPWWPGRPGQDVSA
-211 EPTPPPAAAPPIAVP
+211 EPAPPPAAAPPITAP
-226 DPTPATPRAPRS
+226 DPTHATPRTPRS
-238 RLAMVVLAVLLVG
+238 RLATVVLAVLLVG
-251 GGVAWLLDV
+251 GGVAWLLDA
-260 LDLVDV
+260 LDLVEV

-271 LALGLMVVGVGL
+271 LALGLVVVGVGL
-283 IIAAWRGRAWALV
+283 LIAAWRGRAWALV
-296 PVGLLLVLL
+296 PVGLLFALL
-305 IVVAEAL
+305 IVTAEAL

-349 DVPLSAGETATVE
+349 DVRLSAGETARVE
-362 AAVGAGQL
+362 AAVGAGQM

-375 ADATVI
+375 EDATVT
-381 VDANVRI
+381 VDADVRI

-401 SGVGLDE
+401 SGLGLDE
-408 RFTLAGD
+408 RFTLAG
-415 ADSPELDLDLFVGT
+415 AARGPEIDLDLFVGF
-429 GSLEVTRD
+429 GSLEVTRG

>member
-31 VRLGLVALAL
+31 VRLGVVALAL

-84 GAIIAVAVVVDDA
+84 GAIVAVALVVDDA

-115 LIAQGRDDES
+115 LIAQGHDGG
-125 NRDDGLPWPGST
+125 NNLDDGLPWPGAT
-137 APDGAVA
+137 APDGAA
-144 PPSDAGGV
+144 SPPSDAEGV
-152 DGTDLESVPPDA
+152 DGTALASAPLGT
-164 DPTDAGPTDGFD
+164 DPTLFD
-176 ATERFAQVEGTG
+176 ATAPFAHAEGTG
-188 PSGEFPPP
+188 PSGEVPPP
-196 ASSWWSGRPDQDVSA
+196 APSWWSGGPGVGVRAAPV
-211 EPTPPPAAAPPIAVP
+211 PPAAGAPPIAAP
-226 DPTPATPRAPRS
+226 APTPATPRAPRS
-238 RLAMVVLAVLLVG
+238 RLATVVLAVLLVG

-260 LDLVDV
+260 VDLVDL

-271 LALGLMVVGVGL
+271 LALGLVVVGVGL
-283 IIAAWRGRAWALV
+283 LIAAWRGRAWVLV
-296 PVGLLLVLL
+296 PVGLLFVLL

-312 VVPVDAGTGEQTEIV
+312 VVPVDAGMGEQTEVI
-327 DTRAELARDH
+327 DTPAELARDH

-349 DVPLSAGETATVE
+349 DVPVPAGETATVE
-362 AAVGAGQL
+362 ASVGAGQM

-375 ADATVI
+375 DDATVT
-381 VDANVRI
+381 VDADVRI
-388 GEVVSDGGPEANE
+388 GEVVSDGGPDANE

-408 RFTLAGD
+408 RFTLAG
-415 ADSPELDLDLFVGT
+415 AARGPELDLDLFVGF
-429 GSLEVTRD
+429 GSLEVTRG

>member
-31 VRLGLVALAL
+31 LRVGLVVLAL

-47 IAYVVAAL
+47 IGYVVAAL
-55 VVPERRPDQV
+55 VVPERRPDQP

-79 PVLVI
+79 TVLVV

-115 LIAQGRDDES
+115 LIAQRRDDES
-125 NRDDGLPWPGST
+125 ERDDALPWPRATG
-137 APDGAVA
+137 PDVAVS
-144 PPSDAGGV
+144 PPSDAAGV
-152 DGTDLESVPPDA
+152 DDTSVESVPLDA
-164 DPTDAGPTDGFD
+164 DPTQLLD
-176 ATERFAQVEGTG
+176 ATERLDPAEGTG
-188 PSGEFPPP
+188 PSGELPP
-196 ASSWWSGRPDQDVSA
+196 SGSLWWSGPSGQDVYA
-211 EPTPPPAAAPPIAVP
+211 EPAPPPAATPPITPP

-238 RLAMVVLAVLLVG
+238 HLAPVVLAVLLVG
-251 GGVAWLLDV
+251 GGFAWLLDAV
-260 LDLVDV
+260 DLVEI

-271 LALGLMVVGVGL
+271 LALGLVAVGVGL
-283 IIAAWRGRAWALV
+283 LIAAWRGRAWALV
-296 PVGLLLVLL
+296 PVGLLLALL
-305 IVVAEAL
+305 IVTAEAL

-327 DTRAELARDH
+327 DTPAELARDH

-349 DVPLSAGETATVE
+349 GVRLSPGETATVE
-362 AAVGAGQL
+362 AAVGAGQM

-375 ADATVI
+375 EDATVT
-381 VDANVRI
+381 VDAEVRI
-388 GEVVSDGGPEANE
+388 GEVKSDGGPEANE

-408 RFTLAGD
+408 RFTLAGT
-415 ADSPELDLDLFVGT
+415 ALGPEIDLDLFVGF
-429 GSLEVTRD
+429 GSLEVTRG

>member
-10 DRKIAGVCSGLA
+10 GRKIAGVCSGLA
-22 DRLGVDVTA
+22 DRLGVDATA
-31 VRLGLVALAL
+31 LRVGLVALAL

-55 VVPERRPDQV
+55 VVPERRPDQL

-115 LIAQGRDDES
+115 LIAQRRDDES
-125 NRDDGLPWPGST
+125 DRDDGLPWPGST
-137 APDGAVA
+137 APDMAVS
-144 PPSDAGGV
+144 PPSDAEGV
-152 DGTDLESVPPDA
+152 DDTALESVPLDA
-164 DPTDAGPTDGFD
+164 DPTRLLDG
-176 ATERFAQVEGTG
+176 TERFASAEGAG

-196 ASSWWSGRPDQDVSA
+196 ASPWWPGRPGQDVSA
-211 EPTPPPAAAPPIAVP
+211 EPAPPPAAAPPITAL
-226 DPTPATPRAPRS
+226 DPTHATPRAPRS
-238 RLAMVVLAVLLVG
+238 RLATVVLAVLLVG
-251 GGVAWLLDV
+251 GGVAWLLDA
-260 LDLVDV
+260 LDLVEV

-271 LALGLMVVGVGL
+271 LALGLVVVGVGL
-283 IIAAWRGRAWALV
+283 LIAAWRGRAWALV
-296 PVGLLLVLL
+296 PVGLLFALL
-305 IVVAEAL
+305 IVTAEAL

-327 DTRAELARDH
+327 DTPAELARDH

-349 DVPLSAGETATVE
+349 DVRLSAGETATVE

-375 ADATVI
+375 EDATVT
-381 VDANVRI
+381 VDADVRI

-401 SGVGLDE
+401 SGLGLDE
-408 RFTLAGD
+408 RFTLAG
-415 ADSPELDLDLFVGT
+415 AARGPEIDLDLFVGF
-429 GSLEVTRD
+429 GSLEVTRG

>member
-10 DRKIAGVCSGLA
+10 DRKFAGVCSGLA

-31 VRLGLVALAL
+31 LRVGLVALAL

-55 VVPERRPDQV
+55 VVPERRPDQL

-115 LIAQGRDDES
+115 LIAQRRDDES
-125 NRDDGLPWPGST
+125 NRDDGLPWPGTT
-137 APDGAVA
+137 APDSAA
-144 PPSDAGGV
+144 SPPSDVAGVV
-152 DGTDLESVPPDA
+152 DDTALESVPLDA
-164 DPTDAGPTDGFD
+164 DPTQLLD
-176 ATERFAQVEGTG
+176 ATERFAPAEGSG
-188 PSGEFPPP
+188 PSGEPPP
-196 ASSWWSGRPDQDVSA
+196 PGSLWWSGRPGQDVSA
-211 EPTPPPAAAPPIAVP
+211 EPAPPPAAAPPITAP

-238 RLAMVVLAVLLVG
+238 RLAAVVLAVLLVG
-251 GGVAWLLDV
+251 GGFAWLLDA
-260 LDLVDV
+260 LDLVEV

-271 LALGLMVVGVGL
+271 LALGLVVVGVGL
-283 IIAAWRGRAWALV
+283 LIAAWWGRAWALV
-296 PVGLLLVLL
+296 PVGLLFALL
-305 IVVAEAL
+305 IVTAEAL

-327 DTRAELARDH
+327 DTPAELARDH

-362 AAVGAGQL
+362 AAVGAGQM

-375 ADATVI
+375 EDATVT
-381 VDANVRI
+381 VDADVRI

-401 SGVGLDE
+401 SGHGLDE
-408 RFTLAGD
+408 HFTLAG
-415 ADSPELDLDLFVGT
+415 AARGPRIDLDLFVGF
-429 GSLEVTRD
+429 GRLEVTRG